1 MKRLIGYT
9 MFVFGAGMILA
20 IFLQSEVLTVII
32 ALALLVI
39 GYNLFCC
46 K

>member
-9 MFVFGAGMILA
+9 MFVFGCGMFLA
-20 IFLQSEVLTVII
+20 LFLSNEVLTVII

-46 K
+46 R